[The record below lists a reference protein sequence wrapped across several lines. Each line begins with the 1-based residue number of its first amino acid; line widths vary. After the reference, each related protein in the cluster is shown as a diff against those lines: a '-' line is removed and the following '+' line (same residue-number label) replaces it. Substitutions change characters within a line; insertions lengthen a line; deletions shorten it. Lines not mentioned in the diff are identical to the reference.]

1 MIASLTG
8 PDIGPNSSYQS
19 YYYWQTKIISST
31 SYKML
36 VEFRSDDV
44 REIFGD
50 MQGFSAFIHYSPL
63 PINECENGLDMTNKI
78 IQSPNHPDSYNN
90 NLICKWLISVPHG
103 SHITLS
109 FSQFDVRFLY
119 D

>member
-1 MIASLTG
+1 MLTNLTG
-8 PDIGPNSSYQS
+8 SDLGPISTKSPYIYS
-19 YYYWQTKIISST
+19 HWHKKIISST
-31 SYKML
+31 NNKML

-44 REIFGD
+44 NEGD
-50 MQGFSAFIHYSPL
+50 GFSAFIHYSPL

-90 NLICKWLISVPHG
+90 NLICKWLITVPHG

>member
-1 MIASLTG
+1 MLTNLTG
-8 PDIGPNSSYQS
+8 SDLGPISTKYP
-19 YYYWQTKIISST
+19 YYYSHWHKKIISST
-31 SYKML
+31 NNKML

-44 REIFGD
+44 NEGN
-50 MQGFSAFIHYSPL
+50 GFSAFIHYSPL

>member
-8 PDIGPNSSYQS
+8 PDFGPIS
-19 YYYWQTKIISST
+19 YYSWSHWQKKIISST
-31 SYKML
+31 SNKML

-44 REIFGD
+44 NEKN
-50 MQGFSAFIHYSPL
+50 GFSISIYYSQL
-63 PINECENGLDMTNKI
+63 PSKECQKGLNMTNKI
-78 IQSPNHPDSYNN
+78 IQSPNHPDSYSN
-90 NLICKWLISVPHG
+90 NLICKWLITVPHG

>member
-1 MIASLTG
+1 MLTNLTG
-8 PDIGPNSSYQS
+8 SDLGPISLKSP
-19 YYYWQTKIISST
+19 YYHSHWHKKIISST
-31 SYKML
+31 NNKML

-44 REIFGD
+44 NEGD
-50 MQGFSAFIHYSPL
+50 GFSAFIHYSPL

-90 NLICKWLISVPHG
+90 NLICKWLITVPHG